1 MIQVNYN
8 GDMISQFYLELNF
21 EKHGCR
27 REIHGCRAIIT
38 LNFLGFQI
46 SLLPKDKQVKLFHK
60 KKKKVNNLL
69 FSLPF
74 TLLLSVF
81 LFIFYFGGG
90 GGGGYYNFWFYFFNK
105 GQISIRQEKRK
116 EKKDGPVQDIRVKLD
131 Q

>member
-60 KKKKVNNLL
+60 KKKK
-69 FSLPF
+69 
-74 TLLLSVF
+74 
-81 LFIFYFGGG
+81 
-90 GGGGYYNFWFYFFNK
+90 
-105 GQISIRQEKRK
+105 K
-116 EKKDGPVQDIRVKLD
+116 EK
-131 Q
+131 

>member
-90 GGGGYYNFWFYFFNK
+90 GGGYYNFSFYFFNK
-105 GQISIRQEKRK
+105 GHLSIRQEKRK

>member
-46 SLLPKDKQVKLFHK
+46 SLLPKDKQVKLFRKK

-81 LFIFYFGGG
+81 LFIFFLGG
-90 GGGGYYNFWFYFFNK
+90 
-105 GQISIRQEKRK
+105 
-116 EKKDGPVQDIRVKLD
+116 VL
-131 Q
+131 

>member
-60 KKKKVNNLL
+60 KKKKKVNNLL

-81 LFIFYFGGG
+81 LFIFFLGG
-90 GGGGYYNFWFYFFNK
+90 
-105 GQISIRQEKRK
+105 
-116 EKKDGPVQDIRVKLD
+116 VL
-131 Q
+131 

>member
-60 KKKKVNNLL
+60 KKKKKKVNNLL

-81 LFIFYFGGG
+81 LFIFFFGGG
-90 GGGGYYNFWFYFFNK
+90 GIIIFRFIF
-105 GQISIRQEKRK
+105 SIKAIFQLDKKK
-116 EKKDGPVQDIRVKLD
+116 EKKRKMDLYKILE
-131 Q
+131 

>member
-60 KKKKVNNLL
+60 KKKKKVNNLL

-81 LFIFYFGGG
+81 LFIF
-90 GGGGYYNFWFYFFNK
+90 
-105 GQISIRQEKRK
+105 SIKAIFQLDKKK
-116 EKKDGPVQDIRVKLD
+116 EKKRKMDLYKI
-131 Q
+131 